1 MNHLLL
7 VLVIVFTLFSQLSHS
22 QETAG
27 ADIVVTIE
35 NVLTDGGQVYAAL
48 HTAETFMQ
56 SQGVDFVVAEG
67 KKGALS
73 MSFEG
78 VEPGTYAIMV
88 MHDLNGNSQMD
99 YDSNGM
105 PVESYGMSG
114 NEMHMG
120 PPTFEAAKFEV
131 TAEDQELSIRF

>member
-1 MNHLLL
+1 MKNLSL
-7 VLVIVFTLFSQLSHS
+7 VFAFAFLSQFSFA
-22 QETAG
+22 QETQG

-56 SQGVDFVVAEG
+56 SQSIDFVVVEG
-67 KKGALS
+67 KKGSLS

-114 NEMHMG
+114 NDRHMG
-120 PPTFEAAKFEV
+120 PPNFESAKFEV
-131 TAEDQELSIRF
+131 SEEDLELKIRF

>member
-7 VLVIVFTLFSQLSHS
+7 VLVFVFTLFSQLCFS
-22 QETAG
+22 QEDAG

-56 SQGVDFVVAEG
+56 SQGIDFVVAEG
-67 KKGALS
+67 KKGALI

-88 MHDLNGNSQMD
+88 MHDLNGNNQMD
-99 YDSNGM
+99 FDSNGM

-114 NEMHMG
+114 KDMHMG

-131 TAEDQELSIRF
+131 TGQDQELRIRF